1 MGTMD
6 AVIASPAN
14 PRIKALAAL
23 RRRRQRDDRRECV
36 VDGRDELALAL
47 RAGVR
52 PTAVYHCPELYDV
65 PPAEAARRSDPAADP
80 DADPDADD
88 AGEAGA
94 HADPRAL
101 LGEAAGRGAEL
112 VRLSRTAF
120 EKASYRQGPD
130 GMLAVVPAPDRT
142 LAELRLPARP
152 LIVVAQGVEKPGNLG
167 AMLRTAD
174 AAGVCAVVAA
184 DAVTD
189 WSNPNVVRAS
199 KGTVFAVPVA
209 TATGAQ
215 TLDWLAR
222 SAIPL
227 VATTPDADHGYDE
240 IDYRGP
246 VAIAVGAERT
256 GLDATLLAG
265 AAYRVSIPMHGL
277 VDSLNVAT
285 AMALVTFEAVRQR
298 RRGR

>member
-1 MGTMD
+1 MGIMD

-23 RRRRQRDDRRECV
+23 RRRRQRDERRECLV
-36 VDGRDELALAL
+36 EGRDELALAL

-52 PTAVYHCPELYDV
+52 PSAVYHCPELYDV
-65 PPAEAARRSDPAADP
+65 AADP
-80 DADPDADD
+80 
-88 AGEAGA
+88 EAGG
-94 HADPRAL
+94 HADPSAL
-101 LGEAAGRGAEL
+101 LNDAADRGAEL
-112 VRLSRTAF
+112 VRLSRVAF
-120 EKASYRQGPD
+120 EKASYRDGPD

-142 LAELRLPARP
+142 LADLRLPDRP

-174 AAGVCAVVAA
+174 AAGVAAVIAA

-189 WSNPNVVRAS
+189 WSNPNVVRSS
-199 KGTVFAVPVA
+199 KAAVFAVPVA
-209 TATGAQ
+209 AATGAQ

-222 SAIPL
+222 SGIPL
-227 VATTPDADHGYDE
+227 VATTPDADHEYDE

>member
-1 MGTMD
+1 MD

-23 RRRRQRDDRRECV
+23 RRRRQRDERRECLV
-36 VDGRDELALAL
+36 EGRDELALAL

-52 PTAVYHCPELYDV
+52 PTAVYHCPELYAV
-65 PPAEAARRSDPAADP
+65 PSTEATGRTDPLADP
-80 DADPDADD
+80 DGEPDT
-88 AGEAGA
+88 GT
-94 HADPRAL
+94 HADPGTL
-101 LGEAAGRGAEL
+101 LSEAAGRGAEL
-112 VRLSRTAF
+112 FRLGRAAF

-130 GMLAVVPAPDRT
+130 GILAVVPAPDHT
-142 LAELRLPARP
+142 LPELRLPDRP

-174 AAGVCAVVAA
+174 AAGVAAVIAA

-209 TATGAQ
+209 TATGGQ
-215 TLDWLAR
+215 TLDWLAE

-227 VATTPDADHGYDE
+227 VATTPAADHGYDE

-246 VAIAVGAERT
+246 IAIAVGAERT
-256 GLDATLLAG
+256 GVDATLLAG

>member
-6 AVIASPAN
+6 AVISSPAN
-14 PRIKALAAL
+14 PRIKALVAL
-23 RRRRQRDDRRECV
+23 RRRRPREERRECLV
-36 VDGRDELALAL
+36 EGQDELAVAL

-52 PTAVYHCPELYDV
+52 PSAVYHCPELYDV
-65 PPAEAARRSDPAADP
+65 ATERTRHRPDP
-80 DADPDADD
+80 
-88 AGEAGA
+88 
-94 HADPRAL
+94 HADSRAL
-101 LGEAAGRGAEL
+101 LSDAAGRGAEL
-112 VRLSRTAF
+112 VRLSRSAF

-130 GMLAVVPAPDRT
+130 GILAVVPAPDTT
-142 LAELRLPARP
+142 LAELTLPDLP
-152 LIVVAQGVEKPGNLG
+152 LVVVAAGVEKPGNLG

-174 AAGVCAVVAA
+174 AAGVAAVIAA

-215 TLDWLAR
+215 TLDWLAN
-222 SAIPL
+222 SAVPL
-227 VATTPDADHGYDE
+227 VATTPDADHEYDE

-246 VAIAVGAERT
+246 VAIAVGAEQT
-256 GLDATLLAG
+256 GLDETLLTG
-265 AAYRVSIPMHGL
+265 AAYRVAIPMHGL